1 MEDVRIHAL
10 EQTQQSTQEVTQV
23 KTSEGIGVIRSV
35 VIGVAVFTVL
45 SVPLLLNVQTLKYS
59 SQITNM
65 TYEMNVMN
73 SQITDQKT
81 TMNIYLEGKFPNTTT
96 FKENGQTFFV
106 RSVNPNIKG
115 DAKLAAQLTGQ

>member
-1 MEDVRIHAL
+1 MEDVRINSL
-10 EQTQQSTQEVTQV
+10 QQTQQSTQEVAEV

-35 VIGVAVFTVL
+35 VIGMTVFAVL
-45 SVPLLLNVQTLKYS
+45 SVPLLLNVQTLNYN

-73 SQITDQKT
+73 SKITDLKT
-81 TMNIYLEGKFPNTTT
+81 TMNIYLEGKFPNTIT

>member
-10 EQTQQSTQEVTQV
+10 QQTQEATHVET
-23 KTSEGIGVIRSV
+23 TEGIGVIRSV
-35 VIGVAVFTVL
+35 AIGVAVFTVL
-45 SVPLLLNVQTLKYS
+45 SVPLLLNIQTVKYN

-65 TYEMNVMN
+65 TYEINVMN
-73 SQITDQKT
+73 SKITDQKT
-81 TMNIYLEGKFPNTTT
+81 AMNIYLEEQFPNTTT

-106 RSVNPNIKG
+106 RSVNPDIKG

>member
-1 MEDVRIHAL
+1 VEDVRINSL
-10 EQTQQSTQEVTQV
+10 QQTQQSTQEVAEV

-35 VIGVAVFTVL
+35 VIGMTVFAVL
-45 SVPLLLNVQTLKYS
+45 SVPLLLNVQTLNYN

-73 SQITDQKT
+73 SKITDLKT
-81 TMNIYLEGKFPNTTT
+81 TMNIYLEGKFPNTIT

>member
-1 MEDVRIHAL
+1 VRVVEDVRIHAL
-10 EQTQQSTQEVTQV
+10 QQTQEVTQV

-35 VIGVAVFTVL
+35 AIGVAVFTVL
-45 SVPLLLNVQTLKYS
+45 SVPLLLNVQTIKYN

-81 TMNIYLEGKFPNTTT
+81 AMNIYLEEKFPNTTT

>member
-1 MEDVRIHAL
+1 MEDVRINSL
-10 EQTQQSTQEVTQV
+10 QQTQQSTQEVAEV

-35 VIGVAVFTVL
+35 VIGMTVFAAL
-45 SVPLLLNVQTLKYS
+45 SVPLLLNVQTLNYN

-73 SQITDQKT
+73 SKITDLKT
-81 TMNIYLEGKFPNTTT
+81 TMNIYLEGKFPNTLT

>member
-1 MEDVRIHAL
+1 MGDVRINSL
-10 EQTQQSTQEVTQV
+10 QQTQQSTQEVAEV
-23 KTSEGIGVIRSV
+23 KTSEGIGVIRSL
-35 VIGVAVFTVL
+35 VIGMTVFAAL
-45 SVPLLLNVQTLKYS
+45 SVPLLLNVQTLNYN

-73 SQITDQKT
+73 SKITDLKT
-81 TMNIYLEGKFPNTTT
+81 TMNIYLEGKFPNTLT

-115 DAKLAAQLTGQ
+115 DAKLADQLTGQ